1 VNGAPIKRTLTV
13 GAGYP
18 LAGLII
24 VTLTA
29 ILIPLRDHLS
39 VATSL
44 SLYLL
49 GVVATAAAAGRNP
62 ALVAAVV
69 APGVANWFLIPP
81 LHTFR
86 INRGENIIEL
96 AIFVSVAGIVSS
108 FVSLAARRAEEAERA
123 GRESR
128 ALSRLAELS
137 LFDPVEQIVEL
148 IRETFGFTS
157 VSLVSNDGHHDFSSG
172 THNDGDREGHVGM
185 TTAHHVVRPDV
196 VLITR
201 GVDLDSD
208 NRRLLRSFVAQ
219 LDKSIEQRDM
229 HRLAMEAE
237 ALTRADELR
246 TALLR
251 SVSHDLRTPLASIK
265 AAVSSLRQDDVEW
278 PDDVEA
284 EFLAS
289 IEGETDR
296 LTRLITN
303 LLDLG
308 RLEAGVLS
316 PIPRPTSVEAV
327 IEAVA
332 AEQPDSSRIIVV
344 IPSDLPDVFVDAAL
358 VERALANLVGN
369 ALKYSPAGL
378 NVTVEG
384 RLSGGTVLL
393 SVIDRGPGVPDAAKG
408 VVVRPFHRLD
418 DTRQAGGLGLGLAIA
433 DRMIAAVGGRLE
445 LHDTPGGGLTTT
457 AVLPTTIAHRALK
470 VEPSK

>member
-1 VNGAPIKRTLTV
+1 MDRASSKRVLTV

-18 LAGLII
+18 FAAAVI
-24 VTLTA
+24 VALTVV
-29 ILIPLRDHLS
+29 LVPLRDDLS

-49 GVVATAAAAGRNP
+49 GVVATAAVAGRRP
-62 ALVAAVV
+62 GLVAAVI

-96 AIFVSVAGIVSS
+96 AVFVSVAAIVSS
-108 FVSLAARRAEEAERA
+108 FVSLAARRADEAERA

-137 LFDPVEQIVEL
+137 LFDPVDQIVDL

-157 VSLVSNDGHHDFSSG
+157 VSLAFADGTGDFTSG
-172 THNDGDREGHVGM
+172 IVDPD
-185 TTAHHVVRPDV
+185 TAIITRHRVRSDAVV
-196 VLITR
+196 ITR
-201 GVDLDSD
+201 GSSLSADDL
-208 NRRLLRSFVAQ
+208 RLFRSFIAQ
-219 LDKSIEQRDM
+219 LDKSIEQR
-229 HRLAMEAE
+229 HVRRLALEAE
-237 ALTRADELR
+237 TLTRADELR

-265 AAVSSLRQDDVEW
+265 AAVSSLRQDDVTW
-278 PDDVEA
+278 SHDAEA

-289 IEGETDR
+289 IEDETDR

-308 RLEAGVLS
+308 RLEAGVLT
-316 PIPRPTSVEAV
+316 PIPRPTAVEAV

-332 AEQPDSSRIIVV
+332 AEQHAPERIVV
-344 IPSDLPDVFVDAAL
+344 DVPADLPDAFVDAAL

-378 NVTVEG
+378 HVTIEARRVDDEV
-384 RLSGGTVLL
+384 RI
-393 SVIDRGPGVPDAAKG
+393 SVIDRGPGVPDPAKA
-408 VVVRPFHRLD
+408 VVIRPFHRLD
-418 DTRQAGGLGLGLAIA
+418 DSKQAGGLGLGLAIA
-433 DRMIAAVGGRLE
+433 DRLVVAVGGRLE
-445 LHDTPGGGLTTT
+445 LTDTPGGGLTTVT
-457 AVLPTTIAHRALK
+457 YLPIVTMNAVVA
-470 VEPSK
+470 